1 MANKEGAKKE
11 AAKTQPQNT
20 MVKDA
25 MALFIITIVAG
36 LLLGAVYTIT
46 KDPIAAAEEKTTNEA
61 YEAVYEGA
69 EFKSNE
75 KMEKKVEEIAGRIE
89 SGEFDDPAHS
99 FTDVSLMEA
108 KAAYV
113 DGVQTGFVVK
123 VSAKGYGGPVVI
135 VVAVANDN
143 EIIGINIVD
152 NSNETPGLGQNSSKE
167 DWYSQYVGIN
177 VMNVKGGWIEVT
189 KSGDGSKE
197 DGRID
202 AITGATITSNAVTR
216 AVNMAVICATNLN
229 GFADEQAE

>member
-1 MANKEGAKKE
+1 MANKEGANKE
-11 AAKTQPQNT
+11 AAKAQPQNT

-25 MALFIITIVAG
+25 IALFIITIVAG

-75 KMEKKVEEIAGRIE
+75 KMEKRVEEIAGQIKD
-89 SGEFDDPAHS
+89 GEFDDAAHS

-113 DGVQTGFVVK
+113 DGAQAGFVVK
-123 VSAKGYGGPVVI
+123 VSAKGYGGSVVI
-135 VVAVANDN
+135 VAAVTNDN

-167 DWYSQYVGIN
+167 DWYSQYIGIN
-177 VMNVKGGWIEVT
+177 AMNIKDGCIEVT

-197 DGRID
+197 DGKID

-216 AVNMAVICATNLN
+216 AVNMAVTCAINLE
-229 GFADEQAE
+229 GYADEQAE